1 MNKKTLIKMKIENVK
16 AIFKDKDQLFL
27 VGLSSYPSVE
37 PNYSFLGGHTEKG
50 ETPFETL
57 GREIMEETS
66 MVLELSYDDKKG
78 FYLKDPVQGQTLDL
92 TFQGIKSIDK
102 KWYVFFDLET
112 QLTPY
117 MNQWKLQFI
126 KNQKKIIQDAV
137 LSLQEI
143 YPSIKWNQMIQLFL
157 ARKFGDL
164 KSILFQRLTKSE
176 IRQVIVY
183 MREIGFYLENLDLV
197 LVSKDELNKKLYEKE
212 VLKYL

>member
-27 VGLSSYPSVE
+27 VGLSSYPSIE
-37 PNYSFLGGHTEKG
+37 PNYSLLGGHAEKG

-143 YPSIKWNQMIQLFL
+143 YPSINWSQMIQLFL